1 MNTHR
6 IYNLFC
12 RFFKTCSVLI
22 ASPDSESHLSHVR
35 QISTPSP
42 PVPKSRQPADALVS
56 ELLVS
61 SLPSPSFP
69 TIYPTTPPL
78 VPGISYSEM
87 SLLQQSCPKVQ
98 NIRQS
103 SALKVVSVPISG
115 SPGLLCDVSAGIHRP
130 LVPESMRRAVFNSVH
145 QVSHPGKRASRSFV
159 WEFLSKDVDLWA
171 QSCLDCQRS
180 KVQSHVKSPVHHI
193 PVPGRRF
200 SHIHVDLVGPLP
212 QSNGFSLSSLIDQ
225 QDGWRQFLFTQLL
238 QRIVQEPSYVLGYL
252 CSEYHL

>member
-1 MNTHR
+1 M
-6 IYNLFC
+6 
-12 RFFKTCSVLI
+12 
-22 ASPDSESHLSHVR
+22 
-35 QISTPSP
+35 
-42 PVPKSRQPADALVS
+42 S

-61 SLPSPSFP
+61 SLPPPSFP
-69 TIYPTTPPL
+69 TIYPPTPPL

-98 NIRQS
+98 NLRQS

-115 SPGLLCDVSAGIHRP
+115 SPGLLCDVSTGIHRP
-130 LVPESMRRAVFNSVH
+130 IVPEPMRRAVFNSVH
-145 QVSHPGKRASRSFV
+145 QVSHPGKRAPRRLVSRSFD
-159 WEFLSKDVDLWA
+159 WEFLSKDVNLWA

-200 SHIHVDLVGPLP
+200 SHILWIWLVLSLNPMV
-212 QSNGFSLSSLIDQ
+212 FYTSLSSLIDQ
-225 QDGWRQFLFTQLL
+225 QDGWRQFLLTQLL